1 MKNELE
7 IKTDIYQ
14 LLKTSPLASAVSGT
28 ISKDGRDDNATTE
41 DIVISVLSEVPTIQ
55 LQEVYVN
62 INIYVRD
69 LKKGTRFVEN
79 SIRLNE
85 LCKMS
90 IDFFSKCHFKGF
102 RVSLESHKVFKVQ
115 GSDEHFINNK
125 VLYQFCND

>member
-14 LLKTSPLASAVSGT
+14 LLKSSSLASGINGV
-28 ISKDGRDDNATTE
+28 ISKDGREDNAMTE
-41 DIVISVLSEVPTIQ
+41 DIVISVLSDVPTIQ

-62 INIYVRD
+62 VNVYVQD
-69 LKKGTRFVEN
+69 LKRGTRFVEN

-85 LCKMS
+85 LCKLS
-90 IDFFSKCHFKGF
+90 VDVFSSCIGNDF
-102 RVSLESHKVFKVQ
+102 RISLETQKVFAVQ
-115 GSDEHFINNK
+115 GSNEHFINNK